1 MVKTRIFQVIQ
12 LQQDFIVGGVFNN
25 KIIGSFDL
33 NPTNK
38 DWSRPAWMEIQA
50 NSTPVAVN
58 DMTPFVPNYWGDLI
72 ARVQCWTY
80 KDNACGVSSY
90 KVPGQAFTTTK
101 AALYKD
107 ITTNPKVILCEDPI
121 GPQNNQAVQAGS
133 INEFGVYGGYSV
145 YDPIAKTS
153 NTVRCHWDFDGKLI
167 SKGHDYVVKCA
178 SGPINQA
185 WVNAN
190 FTAPTGWV
198 ARGLA
203 PVKQFIYVGLN
214 ALMDDGSVNNDIVGF
229 ALIDPSGVAPTRLV
243 LPGGFLANGERWMRA
258 SITSVSD
265 DMRYCTFRYVGR
277 NPATLKWNEP
287 GAVAFDLQTGT
298 MYFLKD
304 LLGLD
309 PWTAYKVTDAD
320 FAANSYDLICGSI
333 DAVKDGSG
341 ATTAQARN
349 LDLLQGWQNEPG
361 VTF

>member
-1 MVKTRIFQVIQ
+1 MVKTRIFQTVGTMQ
-12 LQQDFIVGGVFNN
+12 ELMVGGVFNN
-25 KIIGSFDL
+25 KVIGSFDI

-50 NSTPVAVN
+50 NSTPVTLT

-72 ARVQCWTY
+72 ARVQSWTY
-80 KDNACGVSSY
+80 KDNACGVSMA
-90 KVPGQAFTTTK
+90 KVSSSPFPVAK

-121 GPQNNQAVQAGS
+121 SPTNNQQVSAS
-133 INEFGVYGGYSV
+133 LINEFGVYGGYSV
-145 YDPIAKTS
+145 YDTTTRTS
-153 NTVRCHWDFDGKLI
+153 TTVRCHWGFDGKLI
-167 SKGHDYVVKCA
+167 SKGHNYVCMTA
-178 SGPINQA
+178 AGPINQA
-185 WVNAN
+185 WVDAN
-190 FTAPTGWV
+190 FTVPAGWV
-198 ARGLA
+198 ARGFQ
-203 PVKQFIYVGLN
+203 PVKQFIFVGLN

-258 SITSVSD
+258 SVTSVSD

-277 NPATLKWNEP
+277 NPSTLKWNEP

-349 LDLLQGWQNEPG
+349 IDLLQGWQNEPG